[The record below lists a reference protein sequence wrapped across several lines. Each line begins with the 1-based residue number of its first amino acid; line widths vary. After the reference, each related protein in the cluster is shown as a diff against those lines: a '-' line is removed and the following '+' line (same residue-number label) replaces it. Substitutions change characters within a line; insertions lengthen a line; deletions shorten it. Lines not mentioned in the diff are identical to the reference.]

1 MDDRINALANERY
14 RRDGRAV
21 ATPVWFVLDGTR
33 ILVWTDAVSGKA
45 KRIRANGRAAVAP
58 SDARGRT
65 KAAAFPAAGRVLPA
79 SEDARARQLLT
90 AKYRL
95 LKPLVDLW
103 SSIRLFVRRRPR
115 PVEIFLEITLTQSGD
130 QSAVKVADGAN

>member
-1 MDDRINALANERY
+1 MDDRTIALATY

-21 ATPVWFVLDGTR
+21 ATVLDGTR
-33 ILVWTDAVSGKA
+33 ILVWTDAASGKA

-58 SDARGRT
+58 CDARGRT
-65 KAAAFPAAGRVLPA
+65 KAAALAAAGRVLPA
-79 SEDARARQLLT
+79 AEDARARQLLS

-103 SSIRLFVRRRPR
+103 NSAGASVRRKPR
-115 PVEIFLEITLTQSGD
+115 AVEIYLEITL
-130 QSAVKVADGAN
+130 AIARAADAAAREGG